1 MFGLVIS
8 MAMILIYTF
17 NSLKN
22 INLKI
27 LYYNLFSGLL
37 LFILFI
43 GIFYFSF
50 DASNFKALGWLKFQ
64 KWYFRVFLEW
74 VIPVVLFTFI
84 MFILT
89 FYKNGFINFFSRN
102 SDFNYKILYITLPSI
117 ILVIVTVLI
126 SLKTP
131 VITHRNL
138 IVTLPC
144 GILLCSLLSIKF
156 F

>member
-1 MFGLVIS
+1 MLRILKPWLVKIS
-8 MAMILIYTF
+8 
-17 NSLKN
+17 
-22 INLKI
+22 
-27 LYYNLFSGLL
+27 
-37 LFILFI
+37 
-43 GIFYFSF
+43 
-50 DASNFKALGWLKFQ
+50 

-131 VITHRNL
+131 VITQKSNSYFAMVFYYVH
-138 IVTLPC
+138 
-144 GILLCSLLSIKF
+144 F
-156 F
+156 